1 MRLTMYQP
9 EHHREDDPG
18 VQHALIRAHPLG
30 LLVTTGKGGLEANPI
45 PFVLDAAAGPQ
56 GVLKGHLARANRQ
69 WRDFDRSIAALVV
82 FQGAEAYI
90 TPSWYATKVET
101 GKVVPT
107 WNYAIVQ
114 VYGALRVIEDADWL
128 RRQIDA
134 LTLAQEGRRPE
145 PWQVADAPEPF
156 VAAMLRGIVGIE
168 IEIARIE
175 GKWKVSQNRPEADR
189 DGVVAGLTGE
199 GSAPAA
205 AMAGLVEAGGTKG
218 GAR

>member
-1 MRLTMYQP
+1 MYQP
-9 EHHREDDPG
+9 EHHREDDLG

-30 LLVTTGKGGLEANPI
+30 LLVTVGAGGLEANPI
-45 PFVLDAAAGPQ
+45 PFVLDASAGAR

-69 WRDFDRSIAALVV
+69 WRDFDPSVATLVV
-82 FQGAEAYI
+82 FQGADAYI

-114 VYGALRVIEDADWL
+114 AFGALRVIEDADWL
-128 RRQIDA
+128 RAQVDA
-134 LTLAQEGRRPE
+134 LTRAREEMRPQ
-145 PWQVADAPEPF
+145 PWQVSDAPAPF

-175 GKWKVSQNRPEADR
+175 GKWKVSQNRPESDR
-189 DGVVAGLTGE
+189 DGVVAGLREE
-199 GSAPAA
+199 GSAEAEP
-205 AMAGLVEAGGTKG
+205 MAGLVEAGGTKG